1 MNIQAILSV
10 PDERL
15 RSDFLAELNSLI
27 EQASVPKIAD
37 TSIYYCMAYD
47 LLVQLADRMPSVS
60 SSLREGMILPPV
72 AFVPAE
78 VDVLSLYLFLFY
90 FFPFLF
96 HLFLFISIYSYD
108 NRTTRFAR

>member
-1 MNIQAILSV
+1 MQAVMSV

-15 RSDFLAELNSLI
+15 RSDFLSELNGLI

-47 LLVQLADRMPSVS
+47 LLVQLADRMPVISA
-60 SSLREGMILPPV
+60 SLRESMTLPSV

-78 VDVLSLYLFLFY
+78 VRFFFLT
-90 FFPFLF
+90 
-96 HLFLFISIYSYD
+96 SG
-108 NRTTRFAR
+108 RGEREGE